1 MSVRVGS
8 PLLMIVVVLPVTVLI
23 GGLDFFAIS
32 AMVRQAQVASWP
44 SAQGTITRSEVVMVH
59 TSKGYRRELKL
70 AYTYS
75 VDGQPYEGDKH
86 SFNAGSSGIHRYE
99 EEQLARYPLG
109 ASVPVYYRP
118 GQPSEAVLQAG
129 MDSWGLFT
137 LMGAMPFNLV
147 MFWLWVVVR
156 WTPKKE
162 EPFRLSTFIR
172 EDGSECVT
180 LDGPRP
186 AIRVSLALVG
196 ASQACF
202 ALGGFM
208 GGFTAPLP
216 VGVGTWGVIIACGV
230 LAGRWAR
237 ERLKSGHHDVR
248 LHTQARSLSLPPFSE
263 RKHRLDVRWRDV
275 RSLRVEPQLHMPKKE
290 RVSSYQLTLQLSTAD
305 GEARQEAI
313 ASFPDQE
320 EADALA
326 HWLRTHLEVGEGAPE
341 ELRSA

>member
-8 PLLMIVVVLPVTVLI
+8 PLLMIAVVLPVTALV
-23 GGLDFFAIS
+23 GALDFFAIS
-32 AMVRQAQVASWP
+32 TMVRQAQVASWP
-44 SAQGTITRSEVVMVH
+44 SVQGTITRSEVAMVH
-59 TSKGYRRELKL
+59 TSKGSRRELKL

-75 VDGQPYEGDKH
+75 VDGQPYEGGKH
-86 SFNAGSSGIHRYE
+86 RFTAGSSGVRRYA
-99 EEQLARYPLG
+99 EEQVARYPLG

-129 MDSWGLFT
+129 MDSSELFM

-162 EPFRLSTFIR
+162 EPFGLSTFIR

-186 AIRVSLALVG
+186 AMRVSLALVG
-196 ASQACF
+196 ASLACF
-202 ALGGFM
+202 ALGAFM

-237 ERLKSGHHDVR
+237 ERLKSGHHDLR
-248 LHTQARSLSLPPFSE
+248 LHTQSRSLSLPPFSE

-275 RSLRVEPQLHMPKKE
+275 RSLRVEPQFRTPKRE
-290 RVSSYQLTLQLSTAD
+290 QVSSYHLTLRLSTAD

-313 ASFPDQE
+313 AGFPQQE
-320 EADALA
+320 QADALA
-326 HWLRTHLEVGEGAPE
+326 RWLRTHLQVGEGTPE